1 MPSNHLILCCPLLPV
16 YLEIEKAIKKLE
28 KSLGKMQGSLKTG
41 DAVLGSA
48 AQSCPALCDP
58 MDCSPPDS
66 SVCADSPG
74 RNAGVGCHVLPSRG
88 SFLLKNQTRVS
99 CIACRF
105 CTSWVT
111 KEAPKMGISSIQF
124 SHSVMSDSSWPHE
137 LQHARPTCPS
147 PTPGAYSNS
156 CLLSWWCHL
165 TISSSVFPFS
175 SHPQSFPAS
184 GSFQMSQF
192 FTSGGQSI
200 GSFSISISPSNER
213 PRTDLL
219 YDGLV
224 GSPCSP
230 RDSQESSPT
239 PQFKSINSSALS
251 FLHIPT
257 LTSIHDHWKNR
268 SFD

>member
-1 MPSNHLILCCPLLPV
+1 MPSNHLILCCPLLPM

-28 KSLGKMQGSLKTG
+28 KRLGKMQGSLKTG
-41 DAVLGSA
+41 GAVLGLA
-48 AQSCPALCDP
+48 AQSCPTLCDP
-58 MDCSPPDS
+58 MDCSLPGS
-66 SVCADSPG
+66 SVCGDSPG
-74 RNAGVGCHVLPSRG
+74 KNTGIGCHGLPSRG
-88 SFLLKNQTRVS
+88 SSPLKNQPRVS
-99 CIACRF
+99 CIARRF

-124 SHSVMSDSSWPHE
+124 SRSVVYDSSQPHE

-156 CLLSWWCHL
+156 CLSSRWCHL

-200 GSFSISISPSNER
+200 GSFSFSISPSNEHPGLTSFR
-213 PRTDLL
+213 MDWLDLPAVQGTL
-219 YDGLV
+219 KSLLHHH
-224 GSPCSP
+224 SSKASILRCSAFFTF
-230 RDSQESSPT
+230 Q
-239 PQFKSINSSALS
+239 LS
-251 FLHIPT
+251 FQL
-257 LTSIHDHWKNR
+257 WKTR